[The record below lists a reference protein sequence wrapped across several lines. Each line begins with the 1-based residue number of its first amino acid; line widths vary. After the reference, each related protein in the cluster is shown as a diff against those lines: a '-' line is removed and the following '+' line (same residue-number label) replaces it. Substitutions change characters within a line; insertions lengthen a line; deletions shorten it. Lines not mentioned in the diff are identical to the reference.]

1 MIDKANHLYV
11 QWATKPEDSPPV
23 GDHHGKEPDVF
34 KTVQPKE
41 AFQRTHPDLMQ
52 CVVEV
57 HQRADVLFPLRRA
70 CKCVL
75 ASIPAVAARV
85 AVLPELYTDRIAY
98 GVFGAGGVPAVAS
111 LTGAISPESSMH
123 MAIVDKASFDFGAL
137 ESSWSDQGWMAWF

>member
-1 MIDKANHLYV
+1 
-11 QWATKPEDSPPV
+11 
-23 GDHHGKEPDVF
+23 
-34 KTVQPKE
+34 
-41 AFQRTHPDLMQ
+41 MQ

-137 ESSWSDQGWMAWF
+137 ESSWSDQGWMAWFSVLVQACAIAVLPSICYE